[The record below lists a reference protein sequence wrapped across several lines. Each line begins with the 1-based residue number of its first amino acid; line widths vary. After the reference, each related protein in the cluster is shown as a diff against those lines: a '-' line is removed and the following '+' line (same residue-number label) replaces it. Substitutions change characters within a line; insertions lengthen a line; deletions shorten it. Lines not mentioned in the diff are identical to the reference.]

1 MEQAELFQILS
12 LGCFGLGGIL
22 LIGAVVLFFRLRV
35 PEICGELSGRSARKQ
50 IEAYRAQMEGE
61 ADKKSRKKTARK
73 QAARKQTVKK
83 SAGKAADATEV
94 LGAMTA
100 DATEVLESAAADA
113 TEVLGAMTADATEV
127 LESAAADATEVLGAP
142 EQDATEVLGASD
154 SRRAMG

>member
-113 TEVLGAMTADATEV
+113 TEVLGA
-127 LESAAADATEVLGAP
+127 P